1 MATATAEHEDAIKD
15 WIKGFEELPAE
26 RQENLKKW
34 FATQKIIIDNSGQT
48 PKEWFSLIQWAMD
61 NPFDYSFIND
71 FPDVAESGA
80 GAKAKDAAE
89 KVDATRGARQMV
101 GGETKHHAP
110 EGKGIQEKATSDK
123 GVERELFDRFMKER
137 LGGGRK

>member
-1 MATATAEHEDAIKD
+1 MAPANAEHEDAIKD

-34 FATQKIIIDNSGQT
+34 FATQKVIIDNSGQT

-71 FPDVAESGA
+71 FPDGAEIGV
-80 GAKAKDAAE
+80 KAKDAAE
-89 KVDATRGARQMV
+89 KVDTTRDARQMV
-101 GGETKHHAP
+101 GAQVNRSAP
-110 EGKGIQEKATSDK
+110 DGKGIQEKAGSEK
-123 GVERELFDRFMKER
+123 GGVERELFDRFMKER